1 MLEPDGDGQ
10 PFTVALPPGTYEVEW
25 FGVTSRTDA
34 GGDAVTVDSSAPT
47 ELTSPFPTEPSVVH
61 LRRAEQDR

>member
-1 MLEPDGDGQ
+1 MLETDGR
-10 PFTVALPPGTYEVEW
+10 PFTVALPPGTYEVDW

-34 GGDAVTVDSSAPT
+34 GGDLLTVRDSAPI

-61 LRRAEQDR
+61 LRRTEPNR